1 MSDKP
6 RCSVD
11 GCERV
16 HRARGLCGPH
26 YEGLRIR
33 GLLPIAPP
41 RERSRSRAPQYQAL
55 LEMLR
60 GANTDDCILWCHG
73 TNRDGYGQVWTGS
86 RTQLTHV
93 VACELTHGPR
103 PPGLEAAHSC
113 NTPPCF
119 NPRHLRWDTHV
130 GNMVDMYKNGTHPA
144 KLTEEQVR
152 SARRRV
158 RDGETRAAVAVS
170 LGVTRSTISSVV
182 SRRWWAWVE
191 DD

>member
-41 RERSRSRAPQYQAL
+41 KVSTPGGLYQRL
-55 LEMLR
+55 MEMVRLD
-60 GANTDDCILWCHG
+60 TDDCVLWRNCA
-73 TNRDGYGQVWTGS
+73 TKDGYGVVSVGS
-86 RTQLTHV
+86 RQRLTHV
-93 VACELTHGPR
+93 IACELVHGPR
-103 PPGLEAAHSC
+103 PPGMEVAHSC
-113 NTPPCF
+113 NMPPCV
-119 NPRHLRWDTHV
+119 NPRHLRWATHV

-158 RDGETRAAVAVS
+158 RDGETQAVVAAS
-170 LGVTRSTISSVV
+170 LGVTPSTISSIVT
-182 SRRWWAWVE
+182 RRWWAWVE

>member
-11 GCERV
+11 GCERP

-33 GLLPIAPP
+33 GLLPIA
-41 RERSRSRAPQYQAL
+41 APSMRLYDRL
-55 LEMLR
+55 LEMVR
-60 GANTDDCILWCHG
+60 DADTDDCILWRN
-73 TNRDGYGQVWTGS
+73 TINRDGYGLVTTGS
-86 RTQLTHV
+86 RMRLTHV
-93 VACELTHGPR
+93 IACELVHGPR
-103 PPGLEAAHSC
+103 PPGLEVAHSC
-113 NTPPCF
+113 NVPACL

-130 GNMVDMYKNGTHPA
+130 GNMVDMYRNGTHPA

-152 SARRRV
+152 LARRRV
-158 RDGETRAAVAVS
+158 KNGETQAAVAAS
-170 LGVTRSTISSVV
+170 LGVTPSTISSLV

-191 DD
+191 GD